1 MCAYIF
7 INVIFIITQVE
18 NMSTYI
24 FANVISIIDRQFFLE
39 TFLEHDVYTNLSE
52 STWFKPKCLMNYLE
66 SALKLM
72 KAMGTS
78 LVLFTMFSN

>member
-1 MCAYIF
+1 MCTFIF

-18 NMSTYI
+18 DMSTYI
-24 FANVISIIDRQFFLE
+24 FTNVISIIDRQLFLE
-39 TFLEHDVYTNLSE
+39 TFLEHDVNTNLSK
-52 STWFKPKCLMNYLE
+52 STWCEPKCLMNDLE

-78 LVLFTMFSN
+78 LVIFTMFSI